1 MEDYF
6 TGIDYLL
13 YSHKSNKEVIEQFNK
28 ALIAEGY
35 QYKKGDDKPFI
46 KEYSDFFYYKSQRMY
61 DTHLKLGYN
70 TRLNGEGCIYLYT
83 GAESLDSSFI
93 VPDTMDVKHNF
104 YQYVWFMG
112 DYYFYALRLP
122 GDINHCPFS
131 KRIFNI
137 LAKISKE

>member
-83 GAESLDSSFI
+83 GAEPLDSSFI
-93 VPDTMDVKHNF
+93 VPDTV
-104 YQYVWFMG
+104 V
-112 DYYFYALRLP
+112 
-122 GDINHCPFS
+122 
-131 KRIFNI
+131 
-137 LAKISKE
+137 